1 MDSNRQPDPGRNHPP
16 PPRLMATSNS
26 PQSRPIAPYQQPSL
40 PSIRQLHPYL
50 PPSGMAQ
57 HLPPTDPSAYSYP
70 LQSPYSGP
78 SASSEIQQPTSQH
91 ALYTRSE
98 MLDSEPEGEIEQQG
112 PAKKKRR
119 RQALSCNECKRRKIK
134 CDRAQP
140 CGPCTRRGEQSKCQ
154 WRTLEPVD
162 KYVLRAEYDELKNRS
177 RAEYDE
183 LKARLEQLENMVAR
197 IFPPPGGPANVPMY
211 SIPTDISG
219 ASSSDNVTS
228 YHPAHSSAAQ
238 TLYVNPSSSFT
249 QDPAKSQSYVGSSS
263 PHIAGSGIG
272 HGPSISSSSNT
283 QSVSQSAGPSHLR
296 HPSDAKSPTIVRQS
310 PLSLASI
317 TSPYNADAQPKNFHA
332 QTFRIL
338 GERLRPVLK
347 SWKDPVELLC
357 GIPNRWNMLRCP
369 AQQALQWKGR
379 QCHQGHTIYRHR
391 GVTVILP

>member
-1 MDSNRQPDPGRNHPP
+1 MDTNRQLPEPPP
-16 PPRLMATSNS
+16 PPRLMASSNS
-26 PQSRPIAPYQQPSL
+26 PQSRPIAPYQQQSL

-57 HLPPTDPSAYSYP
+57 QHLPPTDPTTYTYP
-70 LQSPYSGP
+70 LPTSYSAPAG
-78 SASSEIQQPTSQH
+78 SSEILQPPSQH
-91 ALYTRSE
+91 ALYGRAE
-98 MLDSEPEGEIEQQG
+98 ILDSEPEGEVEQQG

-162 KYVLRAEYDELKNRS
+162 KYVLRTDFDELKTRS
-177 RAEYDE
+177 KAEYDE
-183 LKARLEQLENMVAR
+183 LKARLDHLESVVAR
-197 IFPPPGGPANVPMY
+197 LFPPPGGPANVPMY
-211 SIPTDISG
+211 SIPADISG
-219 ASSSDNVTS
+219 ASSTDNVTS
-228 YHPAHSSAAQ
+228 YHSTHSSAGQ
-238 TLYVNPSSSFT
+238 PLYVPSSSSFT
-249 QDPAKSQSYVGSSS
+249 QDPTKSQSYAGSSS

-272 HGPSISSSSNT
+272 HGPSISSPSNT
-283 QSVSQSAGPSHLR
+283 VSQSAGPSHLR

-317 TSPYNADAQPKNFHA
+317 TSPYNADTQPKNFHA

-347 SWKDPVELLC
+347 SWKGPVELLC
-357 GIPNRWNMLRCP
+357 AILKRWNMLRCP
-369 AQQALQWKGR
+369 AQQALQWKAR
-379 QCHQGHTIYRHR
+379 RCHQGRTIYRHR
-391 GVTVILP
+391 DVMVILP

>member
-1 MDSNRQPDPGRNHPP
+1 MDDNRQQQDPPRIHPP
-16 PPRLMATSNS
+16 PPRLMSS
-26 PQSRPIAPYQQPSL
+26 PQTRPIAPYQQPSL

-57 HLPPTDPSAYSYP
+57 HLPPTDPSPYNYP
-70 LQSPYSGP
+70 LQIPYSGP
-78 SASSEIQQPTSQH
+78 SGPSEIQQPPP
-91 ALYTRSE
+91 LYPRSE
-98 MLDSEPEGEIEQQG
+98 IMDSEPEGEIEQQG

-162 KYVLRAEYDELKNRS
+162 KYVSRAEYDELKNRTK
-177 RAEYDE
+177 AEYDL
-183 LKARLEQLENMVAR
+183 LKSRLDHLESVVAR
-197 IFPPPGGPANVPMY
+197 IFPPQPGPANVPMY
-211 SIPTDISG
+211 SIPADISG

-228 YHPAHSSAAQ
+228 YHSAHSSAAQ
-238 TLYVNPSSSFT
+238 ALYVPSSSSFT
-249 QDPAKSQSYVGSSS
+249 QDPAKSQSYAGSSS
-263 PHIAGSGIG
+263 PHIVGSAIS

-283 QSVSQSAGPSHLR
+283 QSAGPGPSHLR

-317 TSPYNADAQPKNFHA
+317 TSPYNTDTQSKNFHA

-338 GERLRPVLK
+338 GERLRPVPK
-347 SWKDPVELLC
+347 SRNGPVDLLC
-357 GIPNRWNMLRCP
+357 VILKRWNMLPCL
-369 AQQALQWKGR
+369 AQQAFKWKAL
-379 QCHQGHTIYRHR
+379 QCHQGRTIYRHQDD
-391 GVTVILP
+391 TVILP

>member
-1 MDSNRQPDPGRNHPP
+1 
-16 PPRLMATSNS
+16 MAS
-26 PQSRPIAPYQQPSL
+26 PQTRPIAPYQQPSL

-57 HLPPTDPSAYSYP
+57 HLPPSDPSTYTYP
-70 LQSPYSGP
+70 LPSPYSGP
-78 SASSEIQQPTSQH
+78 SGSSEIQQLPSQH
-91 ALYTRSE
+91 ALYGRSE
-98 MLDSEPEGEIEQQG
+98 MIDSEPEGEIEQQG

-162 KYVLRAEYDELKNRS
+162 KYVTRTEYEELKNRSKAEYDELKS
-177 RAEYDE
+177 RLDHLESVV
-183 LKARLEQLENMVAR
+183 ARL
-197 IFPPPGGPANVPMY
+197 FPPPAGPANVPMY
-211 SIPTDISG
+211 SIPADISG

-228 YHPAHSSAAQ
+228 YHSAHSSAGQA
-238 TLYVNPSSSFT
+238 LYVASSSSFT
-249 QDPAKSQSYVGSSS
+249 QDPGKSQSYAGSSS
-263 PHIAGSGIG
+263 PHIAGSGIS
-272 HGPSISSSSNT
+272 HGPSIPSSSSNT
-283 QSVSQSAGPSHLR
+283 QSVAQSAGPSHLR

-317 TSPYNADAQPKNFHA
+317 TSPYNADTQPKNFHA

-338 GERLRPVLK
+338 GERLRPVRK
-347 SWKDPVELLC
+347 SWKGPVELLC
-357 GIPNRWNMLRCP
+357 GILKRWNMLRCP
-369 AQQALQWKGR
+369 AQQALQWKAR

-391 GVTVILP
+391 DVMVILP